1 MCGRFTLTDPLRISA
16 RYPRYRF
23 EEFSEY
29 RLPRF
34 NIAPSQAVLGV
45 RNDGKDE
52 VIPLPW
58 GIDGRINARVETV
71 ASRPLPFRCIIFADG
86 FYEWRGRKPVYY
98 TMKDERVFAFAG
110 IWNPVAQGPTACAIV
125 TCPPNELVA
134 QVHDRMPAILN
145 DDNLDA
151 WLTERDMAP
160 ALARALIQPY
170 DASAMQARDASMRL
184 NDARNDSPNVLVDDD
199 PVQRSLF

>member
-1 MCGRFTLTDPLRISA
+1 MCGRFTLTDPVRINA

-34 NIAPSQAVLGV
+34 NIAPTQAVLGV
-45 RNDGKDE
+45 RNDGKNE
-52 VIPLPW
+52 VIPLEW

-98 TMKDERVFAFAG
+98 TMKDGRVFAFAG
-110 IWNPVAQGPTACAIV
+110 IWNPVAQGPTTCAIV

-134 QVHDRMPAILN
+134 RVHDRMPAILS
-145 DDNLDA
+145 DDDLDA
-151 WLTERDMAP
+151 WLAERDMPP
-160 ALARALIQPY
+160 ALARTLIQPY
-170 DASAMQARDASMRL
+170 DASVMQARDVSMRL